1 MPSIVAYIRKL
12 VEVDDLL
19 EGYFAVSHETS
30 LDDDV
35 DNPVLEIQK
44 IISFTKG
51 LAIISISKLIL
62 AFSTHHQFFLL
73 TLAYYKIIIML
84 MKIEKAHLLKKTR

>member
-35 DNPVLEIQK
+35 DNPVLK
-44 IISFTKG
+44 FK
-51 LAIISISKLIL
+51 KL
-62 AFSTHHQFFLL
+62 
-73 TLAYYKIIIML
+73 
-84 MKIEKAHLLKKTR
+84 

>member
-1 MPSIVAYIRKL
+1 MPSIFASIRKL

-35 DNPVLEIQK
+35 DNPLLEIQK
-44 IISFTKG
+44 IRSFTKG
-51 LAIISISKLIL
+51 
-62 AFSTHHQFFLL
+62 
-73 TLAYYKIIIML
+73 
-84 MKIEKAHLLKKTR
+84 

>member
-30 LDDDV
+30 LDDYV

-62 AFSTHHQFFLL
+62 AFSTHHQFFC
-73 TLAYYKIIIML
+73 
-84 MKIEKAHLLKKTR
+84 

>member
-35 DNPVLEIQK
+35 DNPLLEIQK
-44 IISFTKG
+44 IRSFTR
-51 LAIISISKLIL
+51 AE
-62 AFSTHHQFFLL
+62 Q
-73 TLAYYKIIIML
+73 
-84 MKIEKAHLLKKTR
+84 